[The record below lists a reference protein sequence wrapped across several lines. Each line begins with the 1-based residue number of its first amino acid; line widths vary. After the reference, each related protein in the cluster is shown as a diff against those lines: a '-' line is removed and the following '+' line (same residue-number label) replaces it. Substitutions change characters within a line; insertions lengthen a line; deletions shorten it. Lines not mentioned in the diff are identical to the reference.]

1 MEAIFGFY
9 KWKKKIIIRTLEL
22 IHEKWEI
29 WLDYMIWVQTFAV
42 LFRFGH
48 WKHLQYLK
56 KSDRLRLTPMHYYPA
71 NVVSQIND
79 ILIKFEA
86 T

>member
-1 MEAIFGFY
+1 MNY
-9 KWKKKIIIRTLEL
+9 KLTMYIDQLNGG
-22 IHEKWEI
+22 
-29 WLDYMIWVQTFAV
+29 MIWVQTFAV

-48 WKHLQYLK
+48 WKHLQCLK